1 MRISVRSAICLAA
14 ASMMVLAAA
23 PSNAA
28 PRAEREL
35 LGIRLWRNYRD
46 VLKKF
51 GPPTRIEI
59 GEAIGQPGG
68 GPGGG
73 GYTGATGAGAA
84 LPGMPAGG
92 LPGLPG
98 FGGPAMMP
106 GGIMPQMPGGIP
118 GMPPTGTPGR
128 VGAMGPMG
136 PAMMPGAGATGRS
149 PLQMGLSRRDLREE
163 EEIPGIIPGGVV
175 GPGGVSPMAV
185 GPGRP
190 GVPGGVMPGMLDVPG
205 IGPGGMLGPAGM
217 LGPLGGAARQP
228 GAVGFT
234 GTGGVQSAEMAAG
247 EVTWV
252 YEKGQHT
259 FMFLFNKD
267 GRVIQIS
274 SYGYKG
280 GGVTSR
286 GVRLGDPVGKVYAAY
301 GWTDNVIRSGNN
313 LTLDYGESSHVAFQL
328 TDLGDGKGYRV
339 VGIIVAVTER
349 RPSTGTAA
357 RTTTPF

>member
-1 MRISVRSAICLAA
+1 MRILVRSAVCLAA

-28 PRAEREL
+28 QRAEREL
-35 LGIRLWRNYRD
+35 LGIRIWRNYRD
-46 VLKKF
+46 VLKKY

-68 GPGGG
+68 QPGGG
-73 GYTGATGAGAA
+73 GYAGAAGVGAA

-106 GGIMPQMPGGIP
+106 GGAMPQMPGAIP
-118 GMPPTGTPGR
+118 GMISGMPPTATPGR

-136 PAMMPGAGATGRS
+136 PAMAPGTGATGRS
-149 PLQMGLSRRDLREE
+149 PLQLGRSRRDLREE
-163 EEIPGIIPGGVV
+163 EEIPGIIPGPMV
-175 GPGGVSPMAV
+175 GTRGLSPMAV

-190 GVPGGVMPGMLDVPG
+190 GVPGAVMPGMLDVPG
-205 IGPGGMLGPAGM
+205 IGPGGMLGP
-217 LGPLGGAARQP
+217 LGVAARQP

-234 GTGGVQSAEMAAG
+234 GAGGTQSSEMAAG

-252 YEKGQHT
+252 YEKGPHT

-286 GVRLGDPVGKVYAAY
+286 GVRLGDPVHKVYAAY
-301 GWTDNVIRSGNN
+301 GWTDKVIRSGNN

-328 TDLGDGKGYRV
+328 TDLGDGKGYKV
-339 VGIIVAVTER
+339 VGIIVALTER
-349 RPSTGTAA
+349 QTGTGAAA
-357 RTTTPF
+357 RTTVPF